1 MKLKVLFVGLLS
13 ISTIVFYAC
22 KKDAAKSELRVH
34 MTDAPA
40 AWDEVN
46 IDLKE
51 VQVKLSK
58 GDTTKW
64 LSLQTITGIYNL
76 LEFQNGLDTVIAQ
89 GAFPTG
95 EVVKEIRLIVGND
108 NSIVVAGQDYPLTIP
123 SGAETGL
130 KIKVHKPLQASIENI
145 LIDFDAELSI
155 KQEADG
161 YKLLPVIQLR

>member
-1 MKLKVLFVGLLS
+1 MKLKVLFVSLLS

-22 KKDAAKSELRVH
+22 KKDGAQTQLRVH

-40 AWDEVN
+40 AWDQVN

-58 GDTTKW
+58 TDTSSW
-64 LSLQTITGIYNL
+64 LTLQTNAGIYNI
-76 LEFQNGLDTVIAQ
+76 LEFQNGLDTVIAD
-89 GAFPTG
+89 GALPTG
-95 EVVKEIRLIVGND
+95 EIVKEIRLVVGSE
-108 NSIVVAGQDYPLTIP
+108 NSIVVSGQSYPLTIP

-130 KIKVHKPLQASIENI
+130 KIKVHKPLQAALENI

-155 KQEADG
+155 HEQTDG
-161 YKLLPVIQLR
+161 YKLVPVIQLK

>member
-1 MKLKVLFVGLLS
+1 MKFKLLFVGLLG

-22 KKDAAKSELRVH
+22 KKDAAQTELRVH

-64 LSLQTITGIYNL
+64 LTLLTNTGIYNL
-76 LEFQNGLDTVIAQ
+76 LGFQNGLDTVIAD
-89 GAFPTG
+89 GSFPTG
-95 EVVKEIRLIVGND
+95 EIVKEIRLIVGSD
-108 NSIVVAGQDYPLTIP
+108 NSIVVSGQSYPLTIP

-161 YKLLPVIQLR
+161 YKLLPVIQLK